1 MSKLTEKYKT
11 LKKEHPEMIMWTK
24 TFVLTILLCGAVYAG
39 ANSFGF
45 KPSTGSNERS
55 YTVTGTS
62 SDWTKGS
69 NSGRQED
76 KGTSQNSVSSTPVS
90 QDQANAMVNRLEAQR
105 ARTRQA
111 IEDSQPDAVKRA
123 RERAGDDPDAFNAAF
138 DEEINRGTRNLNE
151 RARSINS
158 SNPEEAMRQTR
169 DMVEEMKNSGQLPK
183 DLVIPG
189 M

>member
-1 MSKLTEKYKT
+1 MSKLIEKYKT
-11 LKKEHPEMIMWTK
+11 VKKEHPEMIMWTK
-24 TFVLTILLCGAVYAG
+24 TLVLTVFLCGAVYAG
-39 ANSFGF
+39 ANSFGLR
-45 KPSTGSNERS
+45 PAAGSNERS

-69 NSGRQED
+69 DSNQQDGR
-76 KGTSQNSVSSTPVS
+76 GSS
-90 QDQANAMVNRLEAQR
+90 QDFGSATTMSPDRAKAMTDRLEAQR

-123 RERAGDDPDAFNAAF
+123 RERAGDNQEAFNAAF
-138 DEEINRGTRNLNE
+138 DEEINRGTRTLNE
-151 RARSINS
+151 RARSITS

-169 DMVEEMKNSGQLPK
+169 DMVDEMKRSGQLPA